1 MKVAL
6 TAIVSRLAK
15 KCLGFILVV
24 MFYLMI
30 NLHIFIFIDYYLL
43 NYAFTEKQS
52 IVIAIVSLKI

>member
-1 MKVAL
+1 MSCLV
-6 TAIVSRLAK
+6 K
-15 KCLGFILVV
+15 KCVGFFLVV

-43 NYAFTEKQS
+43 NYAFKEKQS